1 MHRITRSRIKR
12 ESKQS
17 LTNLRDL
24 CEVPSAKVCDNRYQK
39 IRIDTTCHVVHFNV
53 GADSRSRVH
62 EFTLSCIG
70 FLHMPLKR
78 MSYFLILLTLVQRG
92 DAFVP
97 STSHSSWTHGVG
109 STRDGA
115 LSCAH
120 RRTQPGGTECRLA
133 LVDRP
138 RIWKFSVRS
147 TNDDDEPSARND
159 AENPYAD
166 PNYPDLEFVNYAD
179 PEYYADQGSG
189 DEFYDSSNAS
199 TEEEIEKMREER
211 RKQNDEYQF
220 QTYFAEILKNGDTFK
235 GEWTVYKSSSFL
247 NHVASDSNGLPRL
260 VKVSK
265 PLKVQSRAYKI
276 FDPEER
282 IIHEEVLATESSDPY
297 ESWQRDLDVD
307 RGFGSHDELDGP
319 ITVKSKDEDNAEAS
333 TVAEETLITYW
344 PQELQKLDFRGQQGI
359 MCVGNAYTVAT
370 AVPMD
375 SSQAPHEGPFREY
388 RTEIGI
394 QSKTLRFRVKLNYAV
409 AEAAAISGKDHSAPP
424 LLLKTLVVCR
434 EARELWPRPGKYN
447 SVADRWSE
455 NGLFGKPGAPGGLY
469 DPPPIDE
476 AQAQRYMLLDLEGQA
491 TVLFPYQ
498 MDQASGSFDG
508 NGWVSSLD
516 WTPGSM
522 RFQVDRKVNGG
533 KDILGLRT
541 LELSEVQSKD
551 AETYRP
557 RDGGQHM
564 RQ

>member
-1 MHRITRSRIKR
+1 MPTFLFLL
-12 ESKQS
+12 S
-17 LTNLRDL
+17 LFQL
-24 CEVPSAKVCDNRYQK
+24 
-39 IRIDTTCHVVHFNV
+39 
-53 GADSRSRVH
+53 
-62 EFTLSCIG
+62 
-70 FLHMPLKR
+70 
-78 MSYFLILLTLVQRG
+78 G

-97 STSHSSWTHGVG
+97 AASLSQCTYGGGLTRGGVPSRVHSR
-109 STRDGA
+109 TRYV
-115 LSCAH
+115 
-120 RRTQPGGTECRLA
+120 GTESRLP
-133 LVDRP
+133 LLNRP
-138 RIWKFSVRS
+138 RICKFAVRS
-147 TNDDDEPSARND
+147 ARDNDESSARSE
-159 AENPYAD
+159 AESNPYAD
-166 PNYPDLEFVNYAD
+166 PNYPDLEFVNYND
-179 PEYYADQGSG
+179 PEYYADQGTG
-189 DEFYDSSNAS
+189 DEFYDPSNAS

-211 RKQNDEYQF
+211 RNQNDEYQF

-247 NHVASDSNGLPRL
+247 NHVSSDSNGLPRL

-265 PLKVQSRAYKI
+265 PLKVESRAYKV
-276 FDPEER
+276 FDSEER
-282 IIHEEVLATESSDPY
+282 IIHEEVLATENSDPY
-297 ESWQRDLDVD
+297 ESWRQDLDVD
-307 RGFGSHDELDGP
+307 RGFGSHNELDAP
-319 ITVKSKDEDNAEAS
+319 AAKSNKDEENSEAS
-333 TVAEETLITYW
+333 AVADETLVTYW
-344 PQELQKLDFRGQQGI
+344 PQALRKLDFRGQQGI

-370 AVPMD
+370 AIPMD
-375 SSQAPHEGPFREY
+375 PSQAPNEGPYKEY

-394 QSKTLRFRVKLNYAV
+394 QSKALRFRVKLNYAV
-409 AEAAAISGKDHSAPP
+409 AEAAASISEKGHSAPP

-455 NGLFGKPGAPGGLY
+455 SGLFGKPGAPGGLY

-533 KDILGLRT
+533 KEILGLRT

-557 RDGGQHM
+557 RDGGQNM

>member
-1 MHRITRSRIKR
+1 MPYLLFI
-12 ESKQS
+12 
-17 LTNLRDL
+17 
-24 CEVPSAKVCDNRYQK
+24 
-39 IRIDTTCHVVHFNV
+39 
-53 GADSRSRVH
+53 
-62 EFTLSCIG
+62 LS
-70 FLHMPLKR
+70 
-78 MSYFLILLTLVQRG
+78 ILQLG

-97 STSHSSWTHGVG
+97 STSHSPHIHGG
-109 STRDGA
+109 RSSTADSA
-115 LSCAH
+115 LSRVHAS
-120 RRTQPGGTECRLA
+120 RAPPGRKECRLPLA
-133 LVDRP
+133 QRP
-138 RIWKFSVRS
+138 RAWKIPARS
-147 TNDDDEPSARND
+147 TKDDDESSAGSD
-159 AENPYAD
+159 AENPYSD

-179 PEYYADQGSG
+179 PEYYADQGMG
-189 DEFYDSSNAS
+189 DEFYDPSNAS
-199 TEEEIEKMREER
+199 TDEEIERMREER

-235 GEWTVYKSSSFL
+235 GEWTVYKSSTFL
-247 NHVASDSNGLPRL
+247 NHVTSDANGLPRL
-260 VKVSK
+260 VKASN

-297 ESWQRDLDVD
+297 ESWQQDLDVD
-307 RGFGSHDELDGP
+307 RGFGSHDELDAPVG
-319 ITVKSKDEDNAEAS
+319 KKKDEDNAEAA
-333 TVAEETLITYW
+333 TIAEETLITYW
-344 PQELQKLDFRGQQGI
+344 PHELQKLDFRGPQGI

-370 AVPMD
+370 AVPLH
-375 SSQAPHEGPFREY
+375 SSQAPNEGPYKEY

-394 QSKTLRFRVKLNYAV
+394 QSKALRFRVKLNYAV
-409 AEAAAISGKDHSAPP
+409 AEAASAMSGNDQSAPP

-516 WTPGSM
+516 WSPGSM

-557 RDGGQHM
+557 RDGGRNM